1 MFINNGD
8 AVLGLPIYLMV
19 AIISAAAVI
28 AMLVL
33 SMHHIT
39 TESQTYQVEYEI
51 QRIISEAENMFEYAD
66 SGTMV
71 TLNIDFPQDMKF
83 MVFGGLPE
91 NNGLP
96 PTILT
101 LNENTS
107 NNYYFVMNNGRTTT
121 GHTHVRFS
129 GEQTN
134 EISILRPG
142 TYDLKLELVKENNG
156 KTYVKIFH

>member
-1 MFINNGD
+1 MKND
-8 AVLGLPIYLMV
+8 EKAVMGLPTYLLV
-19 AIISAAAVI
+19 AIITSAVI
-28 AMLVL
+28 IAIF
-33 SMHHIT
+33 SMSIYNI
-39 TESQTYQVEYEI
+39 SKDIQYQNVKNEMDKI
-51 QRIISEAENMFEYAD
+51 LSEAENMFEYAD

-107 NNYYFVMNNGRTTT
+107 NDYYFVMNDGRTTT

-134 EISILRPG
+134 KISILYPG

>member
-1 MFINNGD
+1 MKND
-8 AVLGLPIYLMV
+8 EKAVMGLPTYLLV
-19 AIISAAAVI
+19 AIITSAAII
-28 AMLVL
+28 AIF
-33 SMHHIT
+33 SMSIYNISKDT
-39 TESQTYQVEYEI
+39 QYQNIRNEI
-51 QRIISEAENMFEYAD
+51 DKILSEAENMFEYAD

-83 MVFGGLPE
+83 MVFGDLPK
-91 NNGLP
+91 NNGLL
-96 PTILT
+96 PTTLT

-107 NNYYFVMNNGRTTT
+107 NNYYFVMDNGRTTT
-121 GHTHVRFS
+121 DHTHVRFS

-134 EISILRPG
+134 EISILYPG

>member
-1 MFINNGD
+1 MKD
-8 AVLGLPIYLMV
+8 DEKAVMGLPTYVLV
-19 AIISAAAVI
+19 AIITSTAII
-28 AMLVL
+28 AIF
-33 SMHHIT
+33 SMSIYNISKDT
-39 TESQTYQVEYEI
+39 QYQNVKNEMDKI
-51 QRIISEAENMFEYAD
+51 LSEAENMFEYAD
-66 SGTMV
+66 SATMV

-83 MVFGGLPE
+83 MVFGDLPK
-91 NNGLP
+91 NNALV
-96 PTILT
+96 PTTLT

-107 NNYYFVMNNGRTTT
+107 NNYYFVMNNGKTTT

-134 EISILRPG
+134 EISILYPG